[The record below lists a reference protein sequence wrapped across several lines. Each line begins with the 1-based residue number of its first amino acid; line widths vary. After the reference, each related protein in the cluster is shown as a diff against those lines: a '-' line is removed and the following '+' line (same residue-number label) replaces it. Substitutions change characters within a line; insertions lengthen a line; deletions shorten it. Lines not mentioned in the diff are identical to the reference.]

1 MKKKNRE
8 KLRLITLR
16 VCIGVLCAFVIAVFI
31 RSYYYRSKESNL
43 DIKSRYTFT
52 VDIDA
57 YGDVIDGPSTLQ
69 VSDQGQLYMMILI
82 S

>member
-16 VCIGVLCAFVIAVFI
+16 VCIGILCAFVIAVFI

-43 DIKSRYTFT
+43 DIKSWFKNHK
-52 VDIDA
+52 A
-57 YGDVIDGPSTLQ
+57 EKN
-69 VSDQGQLYMMILI
+69 GQYVV
-82 S
+82 

>member
-43 DIKSRYTFT
+43 DIKSRYT
-52 VDIDA
+52 
-57 YGDVIDGPSTLQ
+57 LQ
-69 VSDQGQLYMMILI
+69 WI
-82 S
+82 